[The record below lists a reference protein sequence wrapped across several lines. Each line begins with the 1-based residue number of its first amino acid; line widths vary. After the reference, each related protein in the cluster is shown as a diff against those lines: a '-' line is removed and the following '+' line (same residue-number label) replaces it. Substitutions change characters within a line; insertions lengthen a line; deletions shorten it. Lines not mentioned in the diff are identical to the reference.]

1 MVLIKASS
9 HPIVLLLFVIIIM
22 GWKLFL
28 LINIL
33 LVGGC
38 GGAS

>member
-1 MVLIKASS
+1 MVFIKASS
-9 HPIVLLLFVIIIM
+9 HRIVLLLFVIIIM
-22 GWKLFL
+22 AWNLFL